1 MLRRY
6 RGPLVLT
13 TIAAV
18 AATIGAAVVIHPNS
32 GSTQGFCAI
41 MPDTIGLYPGNF
53 VTRMG
58 VRIGTVDRTEPQGSG
73 VRVTFSLD
81 GDQSVSATAKAVT
94 RSTSILADRS
104 LELTGNNQTV
114 PSLSPGHCIPLSDTA
129 TPKSISEITA
139 ATAGLLDGLA
149 RSGTGNTGDR
159 VLDGLAGQ
167 LTGNGPAAGN
177 AVASLARAVADP
189 DHATATLG
197 QLIAD
202 TAPLLAATRAHWDD
216 IESALATA
224 PPGIQSVA
232 VQVFPAVNTIFG
244 GLPGAMDLCLDLV
257 RRYGTYLW
265 PGLDT
270 VAAALHLAATGEDSI
285 ARLANSLPALSDSIR
300 LLSNAGTGQQI
311 SAVAPRFRLT
321 AMPGQ
326 PEVTATD
333 LLQLVLKGGV
343 PQ

>member
-6 RGPLVLT
+6 RGLLILT
-13 TIAAV
+13 AIATVALAV
-18 AATIGAAVVIHPNS
+18 GTTVATDTNS
-32 GSTQGFCAI
+32 GSTKGFCAI

-58 VRIGTVDRTEPQGSG
+58 VRIGTVDRTDPEGAG

-81 GDQSVSATAKAVT
+81 DSQSIAATTKAVT

-104 LELTGNNQTV
+104 IELTGNNQPGPHLT
-114 PSLSPGHCIPLSDTA
+114 PGHCIPLSDTA

-139 ATAGLLDGLA
+139 ATAGLIDGIT
-149 RSGTGNTGDR
+149 RSGTTSAANGA
-159 VLDGLAGQ
+159 LDNLSSQLAG
-167 LTGNGPAAGN
+167 NGAAAGA
-177 AVASLARAVADP
+177 AVTTLSHALADP

-197 QLIAD
+197 QLLAD
-202 TAPLLAATRAHWDD
+202 IAPLLAATRTHWDD

-224 PPGIQSVA
+224 PPGIDAVA
-232 VQVFPAVNTIFG
+232 TQVFPAITKIFD
-244 GLPGAMDLCLDLV
+244 GLPGAMDLCLDLAQ
-257 RRYGTYLW
+257 RYGTLLW

-285 ARLANSLPALSDSIR
+285 AQLANSLPVLADSIAT
-300 LLSNAGTGQQI
+300 LTNARTGQPI
-311 SAVAPRFRLT
+311 SGVAPRFRLT
-321 AMPGQ
+321 TMPGQ
-326 PEVTATD
+326 PEASITD

>member
-6 RGPLVLT
+6 RGLFILT
-13 TIAAV
+13 VIAAV
-18 AATIGAAVVIHPNS
+18 ALTVGVTVSTDTNS
-32 GSTQGFCAI
+32 GSTKGFCAI

-58 VRIGTVDRTEPQGSG
+58 VRIGTVERTDPEGTG

-81 GDQSVSATAKAVT
+81 DDQSISGTTKAVT

-104 LELTGNNQTV
+104 IELTGNAE
-114 PSLSPGHCIPLSDTA
+114 PGPRLTPGQCISLSDTA

-139 ATAGLLDGLA
+139 ATAGLIDGIT
-149 RSGTGNTGDR
+149 RSGATSTANGA
-159 VLDGLAGQ
+159 LDNLASQLAG
-167 LTGNGPAAGN
+167 NGVAAGA
-177 AVASLARAVADP
+177 AVTTLSRAVADP

-197 QLIAD
+197 QLLAD
-202 TAPLLAATRAHWDD
+202 TAPLMAATRAHWDD
-216 IESALATA
+216 VESALATA
-224 PPGIQSVA
+224 PPGIDAVA
-232 VQVFPAVNTIFG
+232 MQVFPAITKIFD
-244 GLPGAMDLCLDLV
+244 GLPGAMDLCLDLAQ
-257 RRYGTYLW
+257 RYGTLLW

-270 VAAALHLAATGEDSI
+270 AAAALHLAATGADS
-285 ARLANSLPALSDSIR
+285 LAQLTNSLPVLADSVR
-300 LLSNAGTGQQI
+300 MLSNAQTGQPI
-311 SAVAPRFRLT
+311 SGVAPRFRLT

-326 PEVTATD
+326 PEVSVTD